1 MTDFWR
7 SSGFHFLDPDENG
20 RLQITDAYLKAYL
33 ARPELAPIEESCAA
47 ERTLH
52 AALLKNPRE
61 AVSASRLGALADPD
75 ARENYQ
81 VALKYRDWLIRC
93 GTLEAGL
100 IDLARNGNPGF
111 PPMFIDQMIHA
122 TMRGVLGGAP
132 DAASDAAPDPMRLRA
147 AELLFRPQKV
157 TIQDGAILAADEETV
172 EMHARTGG
180 LGDLGRLIIESGT
193 APRSVELD
201 VMTEENKGLYWER
214 SERFDMV
221 LDLTFGRPGLD
232 ALARVLES
240 WVAHLLGAAVQ
251 IQPVARISDERW
263 SWHVGL
269 DAEASAV
276 MNDLFEAKPVDES
289 RLARVV
295 ALFRL
300 EFRDPAQM
308 LARVAGRPVYLGAAM
323 TEGGSLRLKGQNL
336 LANLPL
342 ARAA

>member
-7 SSGFHFLDPDENG
+7 SSGYHFLDPDENG
-20 RLQITDAYLKAYL
+20 RLQVTDAYLKAYL

-61 AVSASRLGALADPD
+61 AVSANRLGALADPD

-81 VALKYRDWLIRC
+81 VALKYRDWLVRH

-100 IDLARNGNPGF
+100 VDLARNGNPGF
-111 PPMFIDQMIHA
+111 PPMFLDQMIHA
-122 TMRGVLGGAP
+122 VLRGVLDGVE
-132 DAASDAAPDPMRLRA
+132 DPMRLRA

-201 VMTEENKGLYWER
+201 VMTEDNKALYWER

-232 ALARVLES
+232 ALARVLEA

-251 IQPVARISDERW
+251 VQPVARISDERW

-276 MNDLFEAKPVDES
+276 MNDLFEAKPVDEA

-308 LARVAGRPVYLGAAM
+308 LPRVAGRPVYLGAAM
-323 TEGGSLRLKGQNL
+323 TEAGALRLKGQNL

-342 ARAA
+342 ARAT

>member
-7 SSGFHFLDPDENG
+7 SSGFHFLDPDEDG

-52 AALLKNPRE
+52 SALLKNPRE
-61 AVSASRLGALADPD
+61 AVSAARLGALADPD

-81 VALKYRDWLIRC
+81 VALKYRDWLIRH

-111 PPMFIDQMIHA
+111 PPMFLDQMLHA
-122 TMRGVLGGAP
+122 TLRGVLDGTE
-132 DAASDAAPDPMRLRA
+132 DPMRLRA

-201 VMTEENKGLYWER
+201 VMTEDNKALYWER

-232 ALARVLES
+232 ALARVLEA
-240 WVAHLLGAAVQ
+240 WVAHMLGVAAQ
-251 IQPVARISDERW
+251 IQPVASISDERW

-276 MNDLFEAKPVDES
+276 MNDLFEARPVEEA

-300 EFRDPAQM
+300 EFRDPSQM

-323 TEGGSLRLKGQNL
+323 TEAGALRLKGQNL

>member
-20 RLQITDAYLKAYL
+20 RLQVTDAYLKAYL

-61 AVSASRLGALADPD
+61 AVSANRLAALADPD

-81 VALKYRDWLIRC
+81 VALKYRDWVVRH
-93 GTLEAGL
+93 GTLEAAL
-100 IDLARNGNPGF
+100 VDLARNGNPGF
-111 PPMFIDQMIHA
+111 PPMFLDQMIHA
-122 TMRGVLGGAP
+122 ILRGVLGTVE
-132 DAASDAAPDPMRLRA
+132 DPMRLRA

-172 EMHARTGG
+172 EMHASTGG

-201 VMTEENKGLYWER
+201 VMTEENKALYWDR

-221 LDLTFGRPGLD
+221 LDLSFGRPGLD
-232 ALARVLES
+232 ALARVLEA
-240 WVAHLLGAAVQ
+240 WIAHLLGATVQ
-251 IQPVARISDERW
+251 IQPVASISDERW

-276 MNDLFEAKPVDES
+276 MNDLFQAKPVDDA

-300 EFRDPAQM
+300 EFRDPSQM
-308 LARVAGRPVYLGAAM
+308 LERVSGRPVYLGVAM
-323 TEGGSLRLKGQNL
+323 SEAGALRLKGQNL

-342 ARAA
+342 ARVA

>member
-7 SSGFHFLDPDENG
+7 SSGYHFLDPDENG
-20 RLQITDAYLKAYL
+20 RLQVTDAYLKAYL

-61 AVSASRLGALADPD
+61 AVSANRLGALADPD

-81 VALKYRDWLIRC
+81 VALKYRDWLVRH

-100 IDLARNGNPGF
+100 VDLARNGNPGF
-111 PPMFIDQMIHA
+111 PPMFLDQMIHA
-122 TMRGVLGGAP
+122 VLRGVLDGVE
-132 DAASDAAPDPMRLRA
+132 DPMRLRA

-201 VMTEENKGLYWER
+201 VMTEDNKALYWER

-232 ALARVLES
+232 ALARVLEA

-251 IQPVARISDERW
+251 VQPVARISDERW

-276 MNDLFEAKPVDES
+276 MNDLFEAKPVDEA

-308 LARVAGRPVYLGAAM
+308 LPRVAGRPVYLGAAM
-323 TEGGSLRLKGQNL
+323 TEAGALRLKGQNL

>member
-33 ARPELAPIEESCAA
+33 ARPELAPIEESCPA

-61 AVSASRLGALADPD
+61 AVSVSRLGALADPD

-81 VALKYRDWLIRC
+81 IALRYRDWLIRC

-100 IDLARNGNPGF
+100 VDLARNGNPGF

-122 TMRGVLGGAP
+122 ALRGVLGAVE
-132 DAASDAAPDPMRLRA
+132 DPMRLRA

-172 EMHARTGG
+172 ELHARTGG

-201 VMTEENKGLYWER
+201 VMTEENKELYWER

-221 LDLTFGRPGLD
+221 LDLSFGRPGLD
-232 ALARVLES
+232 ALARVLEA
-240 WVAHLLGAAVQ
+240 WLAHLLGAAVQ

-269 DAEASAV
+269 DAEASAI
-276 MNDLFEAKPVDES
+276 MNDLFEAKPVDDA

-300 EFRDPAQM
+300 EFRDQAQM

>member
-33 ARPELAPIEESCAA
+33 ARPELAPIEESCPA

-81 VALKYRDWLIRC
+81 VALKYRDWLVKH

-100 IDLARNGNPGF
+100 VDLARNGNPGF

-122 TMRGVLGGAP
+122 ALRGVLG
-132 DAASDAAPDPMRLRA
+132 AAEDPMRLRA

-172 EMHARTGG
+172 ELHARTGG

-201 VMTEENKGLYWER
+201 VMTEENKELYWER

-221 LDLTFGRPGLD
+221 LDLSFGRPGLD
-232 ALARVLES
+232 ALARVLEA
-240 WVAHLLGAAVQ
+240 WLAHLMGAAVQ

-269 DAEASAV
+269 DAEASAI
-276 MNDLFEAKPVDES
+276 MNDLFEAKPVDDA

-300 EFRDPAQM
+300 EFRDPSQM

>member
-20 RLQITDAYLKAYL
+20 RLQVTDAYLKAYL

-52 AALLKNPRE
+52 SALLKNPRE
-61 AVSASRLGALADPD
+61 AVSLSRLGALADPD

-81 VALKYRDWLIRC
+81 VALKYRDWLVRH

-111 PPMFIDQMIHA
+111 PPMFLDQMIHA
-122 TMRGVLGGAP
+122 VLRGVLGAVE
-132 DAASDAAPDPMRLRA
+132 DPMRLRA

-193 APRSVELD
+193 APRSIELD
-201 VMTEENKGLYWER
+201 VMTEENKELYWER

-221 LDLTFGRPGLD
+221 LDLSFGRPGLD
-232 ALARVLES
+232 ALARVLEA

-251 IQPVARISDERW
+251 IQPVASISDERW
-263 SWHVGL
+263 SWHIGL

-276 MNDLFEAKPVDES
+276 MNDLFEEKPVDDT

-300 EFRDPAQM
+300 EFRDPSQM
-308 LARVAGRPVYLGAAM
+308 LARIAGRPVYLGTAM
-323 TEGGSLRLKGQNL
+323 TEAGALRLKGQNL

>member
-1 MTDFWR
+1 MADFWR
-7 SSGFHFLDPDENG
+7 SSGFHFLDPDESG
-20 RLQITDAYLKAYL
+20 RLLVSDAYLKAYL
-33 ARPELAPIEESCAA
+33 ARPELAPIDESCPA
-47 ERTLH
+47 ERALH

-61 AVSASRLGALADPD
+61 AVSVHRLAALADPD

-81 VALKYRDWLIRC
+81 VALKYRDWLVRH
-93 GTLEAGL
+93 GALETGL

-122 TMRGVLGGAP
+122 VLRGQL
-132 DAASDAAPDPMRLRA
+132 DEIQDPMQARA

-180 LGDLGRLIIESGT
+180 LGEIGRLIVESGT
-193 APRSVELD
+193 PVRSVELD
-201 VMTEENKGLYWER
+201 VMTEANAELYWAR
-214 SERFDMV
+214 SDRFDMV

-232 ALARVLES
+232 ALARVLEG
-240 WVAHLLGAAVQ
+240 WARRFLGVETQ

-269 DAEASAV
+269 DAEASAI
-276 MNDLFEAKPVDES
+276 MNDLFEEKPVDEA

-300 EFRDPAQM
+300 EFRDPTQM
-308 LARVAGRPVYLGAAM
+308 LSRVAGRPVYLGAAM
-323 TEGGSLRLKGQNL
+323 SEGGILRLKGQNL

>member
-33 ARPELAPIEESCAA
+33 ARPELAAIEESCPA

-61 AVSASRLGALADPD
+61 AVSVSRLGALADPD

-81 VALKYRDWLIRC
+81 IALRYRDWLIRC

-100 IDLARNGNPGF
+100 VDLARNGNPGF

-122 TMRGVLGGAP
+122 ALRGVLGAVE
-132 DAASDAAPDPMRLRA
+132 DPMRLRA

-172 EMHARTGG
+172 ELHARTGG

-201 VMTEENKGLYWER
+201 VMTEENKELYWER

-221 LDLTFGRPGLD
+221 LDLSFGRPGLD
-232 ALARVLES
+232 ALARVLEA
-240 WVAHLLGAAVQ
+240 WLAHLLGAAVQ

-269 DAEASAV
+269 DAEASAI
-276 MNDLFEAKPVDES
+276 MNDLFEAKPVDDA